1 MEKKLLKKISERSK
15 KRYYKIY
22 NYLIGMSTY
31 GRISI
36 WSASMVT

>member
-1 MEKKLLKKISERSK
+1 MRDQ
-15 KRYYKIY
+15 KRDIIKIY